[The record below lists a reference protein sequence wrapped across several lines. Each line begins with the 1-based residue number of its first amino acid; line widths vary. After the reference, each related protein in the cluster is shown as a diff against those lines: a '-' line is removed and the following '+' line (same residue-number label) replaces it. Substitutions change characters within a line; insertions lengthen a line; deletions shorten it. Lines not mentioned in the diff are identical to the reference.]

1 MPLEKGLV
9 QTPDALPSVEAK
21 LHTNGEV
28 QHAGELSAFLQ
39 LLLSGQRT
47 GRVGACFWFKLINNM
62 SCHDMNAD

>member
-1 MPLEKGLV
+1 MKRPLEKGLV

-39 LLLSGQRT
+39 CSDDCHLDKGLDGQ
-47 GRVGACFWFKLINNM
+47 GLVFGLNL
-62 SCHDMNAD
+62 